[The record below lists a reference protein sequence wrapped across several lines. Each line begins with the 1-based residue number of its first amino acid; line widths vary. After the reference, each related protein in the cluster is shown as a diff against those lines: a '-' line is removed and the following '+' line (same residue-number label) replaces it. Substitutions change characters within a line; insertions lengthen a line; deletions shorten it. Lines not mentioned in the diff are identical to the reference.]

1 MEVIDWGRFMEE
13 SAVSSFVA
21 EPVALTIGVFD
32 GLHLGHRLLIDR
44 IVSTRSSLKAWV
56 ITFRISPDRLLHPHA
71 YRGDLT
77 TLSQKLEKLSALGV
91 DRTIIIDFS
100 EDFGKLT
107 GALFFKAIQDRCRLS
122 RLVVGEDFRCGY
134 RAESDAVG
142 VRAMLEPFF
151 VRTDIVAHESAGDET
166 ISSTRIRT
174 LIGEGRCAEAAR
186 LLGYAY
192 AIDLRGLDGCL
203 QGSSIPRQQL
213 SQVTPHGGDYPVRLC
228 NGSERMND
236 RVTIDASMI
245 RWNIAPFAVE
255 SIVFD

>member
-1 MEVIDWGRFMEE
+1 MEVIDWGRFLDEPG
-13 SAVSSFVA
+13 VSDRTA

-44 IVSTRSSLKAWV
+44 IVSAGPSLRAWL
-56 ITFRISPDRLLHPHA
+56 ITFRSSPDRLLHPEA

-91 DRTIIIDFS
+91 DRTVIIDFS

-107 GALFFKAIQDRCRLS
+107 GALFFKAVRDRCRLS

-134 RAESDAVG
+134 RAETDADG
-142 VRAMLEPFF
+142 VRAMLEPFS
-151 VRTDIVAHESAGDET
+151 VRTDIVAHEQAGKET

-192 AIDLRGLDGCL
+192 AIDLRGLEGCM
-203 QGSSIPRQQL
+203 QGCSISRQRL
-213 SQVTPHGGDYPVRLC
+213 SQVTPQEGEYPVRLC
-228 NGSERMND
+228 NGSERVND
-236 RVTIDASMI
+236 RVTIDASKI
-245 RWNIAPFAVE
+245 QWN
-255 SIVFD
+255 VFD